1 MEMVKISIKG
11 SIYILLFLFYIS
23 ALCTLDQCIN
33 CSVTATCLLTLSGPR
48 RVILF
53 YRLEPHEVLDDNKR
67 NLLEMT
73 QKVFTAIV
81 ESAPK

>member
-1 MEMVKISIKG
+1 MEWKELQWMKSDGNRDFQIAAGCMS
-11 SIYILLFLFYIS
+11 
-23 ALCTLDQCIN
+23 DQCIDHDPTGASLSAF
-33 CSVTATCLLTLSGPR
+33 SVQNVFVSW
-48 RVILF
+48 
-53 YRLEPHEVLDDNKR
+53 RLEPQEILDDNKR

>member
-1 MEMVKISIKG
+1 M
-11 SIYILLFLFYIS
+11 
-23 ALCTLDQCIN
+23 LDQCIN
-33 CSVTATCLLTLSGPR
+33 LSVICASLLFSGQKCA
-48 RVILF
+48 ILLC
-53 YRLEPHEVLDDNKR
+53 RLEPHENLDDNKR

>member
-1 MEMVKISIKG
+1 MIVQVSYEIDP
-11 SIYILLFLFYIS
+11 
-23 ALCTLDQCIN
+23 T
-33 CSVTATCLLTLSGPR
+33 
-48 RVILF
+48 
-53 YRLEPHEVLDDNKR
+53 RLEPNEVLDDNKR

>member
-11 SIYILLFLFYIS
+11 CVFCGLKKKKS

-33 CSVTATCLLTLSGPR
+33 CSVTATCLLALSGPR
-48 RVILF
+48 CAILF